1 MSLEEDTGTYRE
13 MPEAPL
19 HRRKML
25 RRNSKRMAI
34 CNPRKRAPEEIK
46 LAGILIL
53 GFQAPELREN
63 YFPLCK
69 PPNLCGILLQQSE
82 MTNIHL
88 NPPLQKTPTL
98 QNYGDEEE
106 GWLDEPTGSGQ
117 D

>member
-1 MSLEEDTGTYRE
+1 
-13 MPEAPL
+13 
-19 HRRKML
+19 
-25 RRNSKRMAI
+25 MAI